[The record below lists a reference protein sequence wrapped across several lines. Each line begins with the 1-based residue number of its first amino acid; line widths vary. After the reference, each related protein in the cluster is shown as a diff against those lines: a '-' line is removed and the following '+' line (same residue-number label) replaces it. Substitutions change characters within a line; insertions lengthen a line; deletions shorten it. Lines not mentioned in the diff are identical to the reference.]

1 MIITRWIGVRIG
13 AIVLAAVLVQGAFF
27 SYLSIFGTAP
37 DIVPVVIAAIGLL
50 GGAVIGAVVGFAA
63 GLLVDISSLETL
75 GASSLV
81 LLTVGYLAGR
91 YRESFEIENSTAPAL
106 VTAALTLLATI
117 GFTALQLTLGVDIPV
132 SSALIGD
139 AIVKAFLAYL
149 LAFPIYPLVRLAL
162 RSALV
167 LEEHTPRRPILRRR
181 KRGDRL
187 ARGSRARVSRAS
199 SPRSAA

>member
-1 MIITRWIGVRIG
+1 VIITRWIGVRIG
-13 AIVLAAVLVQGAFF
+13 AIVLAAVLLQGAFF

-37 DIVPVVIAAIGLL
+37 DILPVVIAAIGLL

-75 GASSLV
+75 GASSLA
-81 LLTVGYLAGR
+81 VGYLAGR
-91 YRESFEIENSTAPAL
+91 YRESFEIDNSTAPAL

-117 GFTALQLTLGVDIPV
+117 GFTLLQLTLGVDIPV

-162 RSALV
+162 RPALV

-181 KRGDRL
+181 KRGERR
-187 ARGSRARVSRAS
+187 ARGSRARVRRAS